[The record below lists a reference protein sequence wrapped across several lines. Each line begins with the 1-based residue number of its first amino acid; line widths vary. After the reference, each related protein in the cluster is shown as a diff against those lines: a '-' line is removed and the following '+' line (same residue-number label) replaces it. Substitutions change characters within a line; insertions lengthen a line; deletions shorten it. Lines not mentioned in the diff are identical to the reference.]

1 MCSEEFLIIAN
12 PVAGKGRGR
21 RRTQAVV
28 SRLEAAGKR
37 VEVRWTERPGQARE
51 LAAAAVKE
59 GWPRI
64 VAAGGDGTVH
74 DVANALAG
82 TEAVLGL
89 LPLGRANDLG
99 RELGLSGQPAAAVQV
114 LLHGRPRRIDLGC
127 INGEYF
133 CTVATLGFDAEVS
146 RLVHEDRI
154 PFSSSLT
161 YIYGMLYALCYYRC
175 QPVRLEGDFGTLE
188 ETILL
193 TATGNTG
200 SYGGGMKIAPHAVV
214 DDGRLSLCIIRAVP
228 RTTVL
233 FLFHRV
239 FSGRH
244 VTHPAV
250 RLQHARS
257 FSIQATSPL
266 WIYADG
272 EAICQTPAT
281 VSVVPGALQ
290 VMVPAEGSRGDG
302 EKPLAAGGP
311 GRGEGSP

>member
-1 MCSEEFLIIAN
+1 MYSEEFLIVAN
-12 PVAGKGRGR
+12 PVSGKGRGR
-21 RRTQAVV
+21 KRTQAVV
-28 SRLEAAGKR
+28 ARLEAAGKR
-37 VEVRWTERPGQARE
+37 VEVRWTDRPGQARE
-51 LAAAAVKE
+51 LAAAAVQE
-59 GWPRI
+59 GWSRI

-82 TEAVLGL
+82 TGAVMGL
-89 LPLGRANDLG
+89 IPLGRANDLG
-99 RELGLSGQPAAAVQV
+99 RELGLSGRPEAAAQV
-114 LLHGRPRRIDLGC
+114 LLHGTPRRIDLGC

-146 RLVHEDRI
+146 RLVHEKRV

-239 FSGRH
+239 FSGGH

-250 RLQHARS
+250 QLRHARS
-257 FSIQATSPL
+257 FSIQAASPL

-281 VSVVPGALQ
+281 VSVVPGALR
-290 VMVPAEGSRGDG
+290 VMMPAERLGSEG
-302 EKPLAAGGP
+302 EKPFPGFGGS
-311 GRGEGSP
+311 GKAQV